1 MSKFNLYSLR
11 FLVGNSLYLCYA
23 ISRLTLTELIFLRLY
38 SCDFR
43 QKEKGIIQTF
53 TVRMIP

>member
-23 ISRLTLTELIFLRLY
+23 ISRLTLTALIFLRLY
-38 SCDFR
+38 SCDLK
-43 QKEKGIIQTF
+43 QKEKESF
-53 TVRMIP
+53 KRLLFE